1 MTRALLALTLASS
14 GVATIAAQTPAE
26 RTDLGR
32 WTTAVLAHQPGTI
45 SETTRE
51 VGAWEWYRLKPVIDQ
66 VRARGTPKVLLKGA
80 AMYLDLAVQITRDN
94 RPIYPTSGLGVFAKD
109 GRTVG
114 THGLDSQIWWGRVLV
129 ITALG
134 RDRSSAHQRELAITW
149 FRTVTAVFCQ
159 RLNFADLQPHLT
171 DATKHLAEDPGVL
184 FDAGCAAETL
194 ASPLLQATI
203 RSRLPRGSSE
213 RDSSGGMTAQNN
225 SSTFL
230 RDAEKKYRAA
240 RQALPEHRETRVR
253 LGRVLSLLGR
263 YDEALSELQ
272 SAGRLHSDTIVDYFN
287 WLFLGD
293 VFTHTR
299 RFDEAVAAFE
309 RARSLYPDAGAPQL
323 GISHVHSEEGNLT
336 AARAALA
343 PLIRTW
349 PEAAG
354 GTDPRWHYDRCNGRN
369 SQSMYQRF
377 IDRFKQEWP

>member
-1 MTRALLALTLASS
+1 MKRALPALTLALF
-14 GVATIAAQTPAE
+14 GVATVAAQPAGE
-26 RTDLGR
+26 RTDLTR
-32 WTTAVLAHQPGTI
+32 WTAAVLAYQPGPI
-45 SETTRE
+45 SETTRDI
-51 VGAWEWYRLKPVIDQ
+51 GAWEWSRLKPVIEQ
-66 VRARGTPKVLLKGA
+66 VRSRGTAKVLLKGA
-80 AMYLDLAVQITRDN
+80 AMYLDLAVQVTRDN

-109 GRTVG
+109 GRPLG

-129 ITALG
+129 ITALS
-134 RDRSSAHQRELAITW
+134 RHDASEQQRELAVTW
-149 FRTVTAVFCQ
+149 FRTVTAVLSQ
-159 RLNFADLQPHLT
+159 RLNFADLY
-171 DATKHLAEDPGVL
+171 AHLADAGKYLADDPGLL

-203 RSRLPRGSSE
+203 RSRLPRSSNGE
-213 RDSSGGMTAQNN
+213 DSFGGLTAPSN
-225 SSTFL
+225 SAAFL
-230 RDAEKKYRAA
+230 RDAEKDYRAA
-240 RQALPEHRETRVR
+240 RRALPDHRETQVR

-293 VFTHTR
+293 VLTHTR
-299 RFDEAVAAFE
+299 RFDDAVAAFE
-309 RARSLYPDAGAPQL
+309 RARSLYPDAGAPLL

-369 SQSMYQRF
+369 SHSVYQRF
-377 IDRFKQEWP
+377 IERFKQEWP

>member
-1 MTRALLALTLASS
+1 MKRALAALTLALS
-14 GVATIAAQTPAE
+14 GVATTAAQTPEE
-26 RTDLGR
+26 RTDLSR

-45 SETTRE
+45 SGTTRE
-51 VGAWEWYRLKPVIDQ
+51 IGAWEWSRLKPVIDQ
-66 VRARGTPKVLLKGA
+66 VRARGTPKVLLEGA
-80 AMYLDLAVQITRDN
+80 AMYLDLAVQIARDK
-94 RPIYPTSGLGVFAKD
+94 RPVYPTSGLGVFATD
-109 GRTVG
+109 GRPLG

-129 ITALG
+129 IAALD
-134 RDRSSAHQRELAITW
+134 RDRRNAHQRELALSW
-149 FRTVTAVFCQ
+149 FRTVTAVLSQ
-159 RLNFADLQPHLT
+159 RLNFADLYPHLA
-171 DATKHLAEDPGVL
+171 DAMKHLGDDSGVL

-194 ASPLLQATI
+194 ASPLLQASI
-203 RSRLPRGSSE
+203 RSRLPQRS
-213 RDSSGGMTAQNN
+213 TAPNGAL
-225 SSTFL
+225 TFL

-240 RQALPEHRETRVR
+240 RQALPDDRETHVR

-272 SAGRLHSDTIVDYFN
+272 SAARLRSDTIVDYFN

-293 VFTHTR
+293 VLTDTR
-299 RFDEAVAAFE
+299 HFDEAVAAFE

-369 SQSMYQRF
+369 SQSMYQQF
-377 IDRFKQEWP
+377 IERFKQEWR